1 MGRVMGPYGVRG
13 WVKVAPFT
21 AATDALADYPTWWLV
36 PREGLEG
43 KAWPVESARVHA
55 DTVVAKLAGID
66 TREAAAVLKGSLVA
80 VPRDALPPLRDDEM
94 YVGDLLGMMVVNR
107 RGETLGK
114 VEAVGQVGLGVALII
129 LSKEVIG
136 CYTCL
141 LLDKTYCALLPIKSV
156 PDGAEHGLISGLCL
170 KHRECGASSAHYHR
184 PLL

>member
-21 AATDALADYPTWWLV
+21 EATDALVDYPSWWLV

-80 VPRDALPPLRDDEM
+80 VPRNALPPLGEEEM
-94 YVGDLLGMMVVNR
+94 YVGDLIGMTVVNR

-114 VEAVGQVGLGVALII
+114 VEAVDSFGAQPIMRVAAEGGAVRLVPFVAALVDAVDRDAGRVEVDWGL
-129 LSKEVIG
+129 
-136 CYTCL
+136 
-141 LLDKTYCALLPIKSV
+141 DF
-156 PDGAEHGLISGLCL
+156 
-170 KHRECGASSAHYHR
+170 
-184 PLL
+184 

>member
-21 AATDALADYPTWWLV
+21 AATDALADYPAWWLV

-94 YVGDLLGMMVVNR
+94 YVGDLVGMMVVNR
-107 RGETLGK
+107 RSETLGK
-114 VEAVGQVGLGVALII
+114 VEAVDSFGAHPVMRVAA
-129 LSKEVIG
+129 
-136 CYTCL
+136 
-141 LLDKTYCALLPIKSV
+141 D
-156 PDGAEHGLISGLCL
+156 DGAVRLVPFVAALVDAVDREAGRVEVDWGLD
-170 KHRECGASSAHYHR
+170 Y
-184 PLL
+184 